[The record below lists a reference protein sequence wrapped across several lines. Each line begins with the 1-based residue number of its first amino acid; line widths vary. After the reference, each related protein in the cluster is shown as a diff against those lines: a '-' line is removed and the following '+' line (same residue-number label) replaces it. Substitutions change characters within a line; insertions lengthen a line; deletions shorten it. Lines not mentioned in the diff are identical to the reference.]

1 MKKILIF
8 LIFVVVILSIL
19 LINYNSYALQKS
31 KISAENEEFEVYLN
45 KDIFGIDI
53 ASVINKAIDKNTKN
67 GIKKDEN
74 NLFIQNNENS
84 IEIEVYLTEGEQIY
98 KMEQIYKQGTEQ
110 FVQFFIDAK
119 FKTSKVEYH
128 EKTGLIKY
136 ILFEQI

>member
-8 LIFVVVILSIL
+8 LIFVVAILSIL

-31 KISAENEEFEVYLN
+31 KISAENEKFEVYLN

-84 IEIEVYLTEGEQIY
+84 IEVEVYLKEGEQIY

>member
-8 LIFVVVILSIL
+8 LI
-19 LINYNSYALQKS
+19 
-31 KISAENEEFEVYLN
+31 
-45 KDIFGIDI
+45 
-53 ASVINKAIDKNTKN
+53 
-67 GIKKDEN
+67 
-74 NLFIQNNENS
+74 
-84 IEIEVYLTEGEQIY
+84 
-98 KMEQIYKQGTEQ
+98 